1 MASRP
6 HKDYE
11 AKGYIYFPIGM
22 TVDIPASKPKKK
34 SKIRYYL
41 FCIRWLWKNR
51 EWENT
56 RQKFK
61 AMEKAYKE
69 MVSTDK

>member
-1 MASRP
+1 MGSKP
-6 HKDYE
+6 HCDYE
-11 AKGYIYFPIGM
+11 SGEYVYFPIGI
-22 TVDIPASKPKKK
+22 TLDISMDKPKKK
-34 SKIRYYL
+34 SKLRYYL

-61 AMEKAYKE
+61 AMEKAYQTE
-69 MVSTDK
+69 RF

>member
-1 MASRP
+1 MGEKEHTYTES
-6 HKDYE
+6 Y
-11 AKGYIYFPIGM
+11 YIPLDINIEIPI
-22 TVDIPASKPKKK
+22 VPKKK

-41 FCIRWLWKNR
+41 FCIRWLWQNR

-61 AMEKAYKE
+61 AMEKAYKA
-69 MVSTDK
+69 VSK